1 MHLLCINNV
10 SKSFDVCVSLCTCLH
25 GETHRDRFDFIKLI
39 SIQCSHLFWDTFWN
53 VKLSLFFFS
62 VPNNSSGLPQRL
74 PKNHLNAILN
84 DEFNFGW
91 VFISS
96 YCHYHH
102 GYCDVYYHAK
112 YQNFAEKYW
121 QVLDGLDI
129 HSALRMN
136 SDHFENPLTFL
147 PALILWNISTSTQ
160 QFAHFSDPLDHPKNF
175 WIPVDLWMN
184 CNNFGVP
191 KFSSRALPCEA
202 ALFAR
207 SQIRLPWSHTYNCST
222 DQRPMWNYWQVQ
234 VVV

>member
-53 VKLSLFFFS
+53 VKLSLFFFP

-136 SDHFENPLTFL
+136 SDYFENPLTFL
-147 PALILWNISTSTQ
+147 PALILWNVSTSTQ
-160 QFAHFSDPLDHPKNF
+160 QFAQIFMFSRG
-175 WIPVDLWMN
+175 WIPLTLWQS
-184 CNNFGVP
+184 P
-191 KFSSRALPCEA
+191 WP
-202 ALFAR
+202 
-207 SQIRLPWSHTYNCST
+207 SQKLLNSC
-222 DQRPMWNYWQVQ
+222 RPLNELQ
-234 VVV
+234 